1 MTEKQQEHQN
11 KKRALI
17 ALSKLAK
24 EIQEAEEEEERNI
37 NSILIEDFYTDAQNK
52 EFNTFHEWIKKG
64 LRVKKGEKAFLV
76 WGRKRKNNQ
85 DQPTAEPKTE
95 DEKQFSFYPLCYL
108 FSNAQV
114 QELDA
119 KE

>member
-1 MTEKQQEHQN
+1 MTEKQEQHQE

-24 EIQEAEEEEERNI
+24 AVQEHDEEERNI
-37 NSILIEDFYTDAQNK
+37 NSILIDDFYTDNDNQ

-64 LRVKKGEKAFLV
+64 QRVKKGEKAFLV

-85 DQPTAEPKTE
+85 DQPTQEPKSE

-114 QELDA
+114 QA
-119 KE
+119 PNVKE

>member
-1 MTEKQQEHQN
+1 MTEKQKEHQA

-24 EIQEAEEEEERNI
+24 AIQEEDEEERNI
-37 NSILIEDFYTDAQNK
+37 NSILIDDFYTDKQHQ

-64 LRVKKGEKAFLV
+64 KRVKKGEKAFLV
-76 WGRKRKNNQ
+76 WGRKRKSNQ
-85 DQPTAEPKTE
+85 DQATPEPQTK
-95 DEKQFSFYPLCYL
+95 DEKEFSFYPLCYL

-114 QELDA
+114 QA
-119 KE
+119 PNVKE

>member
-1 MTEKQQEHQN
+1 MTEKQQEHQA

-17 ALSKLAK
+17 AISKLAK
-24 EIQEAEEEEERNI
+24 AIQEKEEEEERNI
-37 NSILIEDFYTDAQNK
+37 NSILIEDFYTDPENQ

-64 LRVKKGEKAFLV
+64 KRVKKGEKAFLV

-114 QELDA
+114 QDPNV